1 MAFDPKVQDEI
12 VIKGKVYRFAA
23 HPFFAAMPYGQEG
36 RQGIV
41 YKIVAIQDG
50 YAKGL
55 KVFRPMFHHPDSVY
69 QSEQLSALSQIT
81 GLAVCDRSVL
91 TPHDDIELLSQ
102 HNELLYAAVMPWVEG
117 PTWMDVLLDKR
128 ELTQAIALHTAQS
141 LAEVLS
147 YMEQRG
153 LAHCDLSA
161 PNVMIPGLLHDIK
174 PNVKSWIQLVDVE
187 QMYAA
192 KLDKPEHVPQ
202 GSPGYASMR
211 MKSRQGWSKYA
222 DRFAG
227 SMLLAEM
234 LAWFDPAIREA
245 AWGESYCD
253 PDLMQKDTDRYELL
267 RDVLASSYGE
277 DVANLF
283 TRAWEAEAEHLCP
296 TFGEWYMAIS
306 SKSLTTASMEPLH
319 TESVSILELAAEEEP
334 PRSVTLTP
342 VSVPAQNDSHNKRWS
357 DKELAQARALE
368 KQDRPAEAL
377 EAYRL
382 LLGQMEEGSSVR
394 HEVEA
399 AAANVQRKLEMQQ
412 TRTES
417 RKQAKRISR
426 IGWVVAA
433 ATAAVM
439 LGGGAAVYWG
449 LQEGKPVSGQEAGTA
464 AEAPHNAEASM
475 FIGADAKQ
483 VDDSSVKASTDTPA
497 ASATEA
503 EPVQKPTAVKQTGS
517 SGAVEETASQT
528 SAKPNASASTK
539 TKTGTSTSTSTSAA
553 GSATAQSPT
562 KSSSTTTKS
571 ASSTK
576 KSSTTD
582 KKSRIAQLQ
591 NQIEQAYY
599 VDNDRNKT
607 YELCEKLLAID
618 PGNTL
623 ASDIMSSL

>member
-1 MAFDPKVQDEI
+1 MPFEPKVQDEI

-23 HPFFAAMPYGQEG
+23 HPSFAAMPYGQEG

-81 GLAVCDRSVL
+81 GLAVCDRSIL

-234 LAWFDPAIREA
+234 LSWFDPAIREA

-253 PDLMQKDTDRYELL
+253 PELMQKDTDRYELL
-267 RDVLASSYGE
+267 REVLASSYGE
-277 DVANLF
+277 DAANLF

-306 SKSLTTASMEPLH
+306 SKSLTTASKDLLH
-319 TESVSILELAAEEEP
+319 KESSGIIGLLSEEELP
-334 PRSVTLTP
+334 GSVTLTP
-342 VSVPAQNDSHNKRWS
+342 DSEPVQDDSYNKRWS
-357 DKELAQARALE
+357 EEELAQARALE
-368 KQDRPAEAL
+368 KQDRLVEAL
-377 EAYRL
+377 AAYKR
-382 LLGQMEEGSSVR
+382 LLGQMEEGSSIR

-399 AAANVQRKLEMQQ
+399 AAGNVQRKLETQQ

-417 RKQAKRISR
+417 RKQAKRMSR

-433 ATAAVM
+433 AIAAVM
-439 LGGGAAVYWG
+439 IGGGAAAYWG
-449 LQEGKPVSGQEAGTA
+449 LQDDKPVSGLEAGPV
-464 AEAPHNAEASM
+464 AEAQHDAEEPLV
-475 FIGADAKQ
+475 IGADTKQ
-483 VDDSSVKASTDTPA
+483 EDDSPLKESTGTQE
-497 ASATEA
+497 ASAPEV
-503 EPVQKPTAVKQTGS
+503 EPSQKLTAVKQTTS
-517 SGAVEETASQT
+517 SGATDETANQT
-528 SAKPNASASTK
+528 STKPNASASTNN
-539 TKTGTSTSTSTSAA
+539 TMSTSTKGT
-553 GSATAQSPT
+553 ATTQSQT
-562 KSSSTTTKS
+562 KSSSATTKS
-571 ASSTK
+571 TSSAK
-576 KSSTTD
+576 KPSATD
-582 KKSRIAQLQ
+582 KKGRIAQLQ

-599 VDNDRNKT
+599 VDNDRNKA

-623 ASDIMSSL
+623 ASDVMSSL